1 MAHEFWIGDVGA
13 LIDDAIVV
21 VALAVLT
28 LAVAAGCSRESS
40 EAMTQQAKIRLLQ
53 PEDETLAQLYRRSCA
68 NCHAIVGTGA
78 PLTGDR
84 EAWQP
89 LLAKGMDTLVAHV
102 RRGFGRMPASG
113 LCLACSD
120 QQYRALIEFMANADV
135 EG

>member
-1 MAHEFWIGDVGA
+1 MSIELGA
-13 LIDDAIVV
+13 MTPVMRARMLTASI
-21 VALAVLT
+21 VLT
-28 LAVAAGCSRESS
+28 VVCATGCSGESS
-40 EAMTQQAKIRLLQ
+40 DALTPQAKIRLLQ

-68 NCHAIVGTGA
+68 TCHAVVGTGA

-89 LLAKGMDTLVAHV
+89 LLAKGMDTLVEHV

-135 EG
+135 ES